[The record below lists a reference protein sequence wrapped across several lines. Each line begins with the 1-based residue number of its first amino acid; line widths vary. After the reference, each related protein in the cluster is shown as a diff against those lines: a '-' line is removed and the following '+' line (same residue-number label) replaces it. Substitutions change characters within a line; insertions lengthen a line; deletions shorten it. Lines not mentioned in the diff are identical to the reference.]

1 MDSSQIQAQSPQR
14 DEVDDVLVA
23 FWEWLRL
30 QEARWRAGPDR
41 KEFHFSPSIAA
52 GDSLLDAHRRP
63 AAPRRPSV
71 ARRVLRTFI
80 WGFLLTVIVCAT
92 FAWQSSDDR
101 AKVWVRDWVINAVAG
116 LRSVVQNEAPAGA
129 GVAVEPVSKPSDAS
143 TLRDA
148 ALLQA
153 APPNQS
159 TLAPATELST
169 ELQHQLE
176 TMGNDIAGMRRLVE
190 RLTARQAQ
198 MAQDIATLQ
207 AAQQNIIDKISFL
220 SRSPTTPGPPG
231 KNVPRVVH
239 SEATVGSHST
249 TVPINPTQPRVP
261 LR

>member
-23 FWEWLRL
+23 FWEWFRL
-30 QEARWRAGPDR
+30 QEAQWRAGPDR

-52 GDSLLDAHRRP
+52 GDSFLDAHRRP
-63 AAPRRPSV
+63 AAPQRPSV
-71 ARRVLRTFI
+71 AWRVLRTFI
-80 WGFLLTVIVCAT
+80 WGFLLTVIVCAA

-101 AKVWVRDWVINAVAG
+101 AKDGVRDWVINAVAG
-116 LRSVVQNEAPAGA
+116 LRSVVHYAPTSA
-129 GVAVEPVSKPSDAS
+129 GVAVEPVSNPSDVS
-143 TLRDA
+143 PIRDA
-148 ALLQA
+148 GLLQA

-159 TLAPATELST
+159 TLAPELST
-169 ELQHQLE
+169 ELQNQLE
-176 TMGNDIAGMRRLVE
+176 TMGKDIAVMHRLVE
-190 RLTARQAQ
+190 RLAASQEQ

-207 AAQQNIIDKISFL
+207 ASQHNIIDKISFL

-231 KNVPRVVH
+231 KNVPRVY

>member
-1 MDSSQIQAQSPQR
+1 MDSPQIKAQSLQR

-23 FWEWLRL
+23 FWEWLKL

-41 KEFHFSPSIAA
+41 NEFHFSPSIAA
-52 GDSLLDAHRRP
+52 EDTILDPHRRP
-63 AAPRRPSV
+63 APQRPSV
-71 ARRVLRTFI
+71 AWRVLRTLI
-80 WGFLLTVIVCAT
+80 WGFLFTVIVCAA

-101 AKVWVRDWVINAVAG
+101 AKDWVRDWVINAVAG
-116 LRSVVQNEAPAGA
+116 LRSVVHNEAPAGA

-143 TLRDA
+143 PIRDA

-159 TLAPATELST
+159 TLAPATELSI

-176 TMGNDIAGMRRLVE
+176 TMGNDIAVMHRLVE
-190 RLTARQAQ
+190 RLAARQEQ
-198 MAQDIATLQ
+198 MAQDVATLQ
-207 AAQQNIIDKISFL
+207 AAQQNIIDKISRL
-220 SRSPTTPGPPG
+220 SRSPATPGPPG

-249 TVPINPTQPRVP
+249 AVPVNPTQPRVP

>member
-1 MDSSQIQAQSPQR
+1 MDSSEIQAHSPQR

-30 QEARWRAGPDR
+30 QDARWRAGPDR

-52 GDSLLDAHRRP
+52 GDSFLGARGLP
-63 AAPRRPSV
+63 ATPRRPSV
-71 ARRVLRTFI
+71 AWRVLRTFI
-80 WGFLLTVIVCAT
+80 LGFLLTVIVCAT

-101 AKVWVRDWVINAVAG
+101 AKDSVRDWVINAVAG
-116 LRSVVQNEAPAGA
+116 LRSVVHNEAPA

-143 TLRDA
+143 PIRDA

-153 APPNQS
+153 APPNPS

-176 TMGNDIAGMRRLVE
+176 TMGNDIVVMHRLVE
-190 RLTARQAQ
+190 RLAARQEQ
-198 MAQDIATLQ
+198 MAQDVATLQ

-249 TVPINPTQPRVP
+249 TVPINPSQPRVP

>member
-1 MDSSQIQAQSPQR
+1 MDSSQIQAQSLQR

-41 KEFHFSPSIAA
+41 KKFHFSPSIAA
-52 GDSLLDAHRRP
+52 EDSFLDTHRRP
-63 AAPRRPSV
+63 AAPQRPSV
-71 ARRVLRTFI
+71 AWRVLRTFI

-101 AKVWVRDWVINAVAG
+101 AKDWVRDWVINAVAG
-116 LRSVVQNEAPAGA
+116 LRSVVHNEAPAGA
-129 GVAVEPVSKPSDAS
+129 GVAVEPVSKRSDAS
-143 TLRDA
+143 PIRDA

-169 ELQHQLE
+169 ELE
-176 TMGNDIAGMRRLVE
+176 TMGNDIAVMHRLVE
-190 RLTARQAQ
+190 RLAARQEQ

-220 SRSPTTPGPPG
+220 PRSPTTPGPPG

-249 TVPINPTQPRVP
+249 TPINPTQPRAP

>member
-1 MDSSQIQAQSPQR
+1 MDSSQIQAQSPRR

-30 QEARWRAGPDR
+30 QEVRWRAGPDR
-41 KEFHFSPSIAA
+41 KEFHFSPSIAV
-52 GDSLLDAHRRP
+52 GDSFLDAHRPP
-63 AAPRRPSV
+63 AALQRPSV
-71 ARRVLRTFI
+71 AWRVLRTFI
-80 WGFLLTVIVCAT
+80 WGFLLTVIVCGT
-92 FAWQSSDDR
+92 FAWQSSDVR
-101 AKVWVRDWVINAVAG
+101 AKDWLRDWVINAVAG
-116 LRSVVQNEAPAGA
+116 LRSVHNEAPAGA

-143 TLRDA
+143 PIRDA

-153 APPNQS
+153 APPIQS

-169 ELQHQLE
+169 ELQRQLE
-176 TMGNDIAGMRRLVE
+176 TMVDDIAVVHRLVD
-190 RLTARQAQ
+190 RLAARQEQ
-198 MAQDIATLQ
+198 MAQDVATLQ
-207 AAQQNIIDKISFL
+207 AAQQNIIDKITFL

-249 TVPINPTQPRVP
+249 TVPINPTQPP

>member
-1 MDSSQIQAQSPQR
+1 MDSSQIQVQSPQR

-30 QEARWRAGPDR
+30 QEARWRTGPDR

-52 GDSLLDAHRRP
+52 GDSFLDAHRRP

-71 ARRVLRTFI
+71 AWRVLRTFI
-80 WGFLLTVIVCAT
+80 LGFLLTVIVCAT

-101 AKVWVRDWVINAVAG
+101 AKDSVRDWIINAVAG
-116 LRSVVQNEAPAGA
+116 LRSVVHNEAPAGA

-143 TLRDA
+143 PIRDA

-159 TLAPATELST
+159 PPATELST

-176 TMGNDIAGMRRLVE
+176 TMRNDIVVMHRLVE
-190 RLTARQAQ
+190 RLAARQEQ
-198 MAQDIATLQ
+198 MAQDVATLQ

-231 KNVPRVVH
+231 KNVPRAVH